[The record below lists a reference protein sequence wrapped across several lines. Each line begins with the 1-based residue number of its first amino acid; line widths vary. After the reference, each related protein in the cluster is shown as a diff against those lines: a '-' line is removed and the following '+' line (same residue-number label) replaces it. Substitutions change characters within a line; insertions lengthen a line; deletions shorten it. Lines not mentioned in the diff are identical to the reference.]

1 MLFPSPAVDHDDD
14 DDDDDV
20 AAAGQAGATVWA
32 CKVYNKTR
40 RVLFA

>member
-20 AAAGQAGATVWA
+20 AAAGQAGATV
-32 CKVYNKTR
+32 
-40 RVLFA
+40 